1 MFLMPRWTFLT
12 FFESCHIMNKSMSRL
27 LATSGRQPFSGNFM
41 KSRILVSVLFASALS
56 VGAVM
61 AATAPAELVKAYQ
74 AGVAGA
80 KCDLNLDSQKSSKL
94 GDAVQRIEQKSGLAQ
109 ADLDALWA
117 STQADADADKAAFCA
132 KATPMID
139 AVLKAAK

>member
-1 MFLMPRWTFLT
+1 
-12 FFESCHIMNKSMSRL
+12 MNKSMSRL
-27 LATSGRQPFSGNFM
+27 LATHSPQPISGEYM
-41 KSRILVSVLFASALS
+41 KSRILVSVLFASALT
-56 VGAVM
+56 VGAVV
-61 AATAPAELVKAYQ
+61 AAAAPAELVKAYE

-80 KCDLNLDSQKSSKL
+80 KCDLNLDSGKSSKL

-117 STQADADADKAAFCA
+117 KTQADADADKAGFCA
-132 KATPMID
+132 KAAPMID